1 MSRVAGVRET
11 PLEGDVEPQ
20 VRADPPV
27 DPGFWERVVAT
38 DYATPTDRR
47 LDDMTVELVELL
59 GATDPHLRDELGLAV
74 LLAWI
79 GRGDYDDL
87 LPALGDGL
95 TDGLRTGSGESGT
108 HSVLRRSFSA
118 RAVAA
123 VIDRDTARP
132 RVHAET
138 VLAWGDRGLAWLGT
152 ERDLRDRIPG
162 AGRVHAIAHGADLVG
177 ALARSRHLDEGGLMV
192 LLDAVA
198 DRLLAP
204 TEAVFVSR
212 EEDCLAYATMSLLDR
227 DVVDLSLLE
236 PWVGRL
242 GETWTGAWDRDA
254 PIQANTLNTIAFV
267 RALHLQLLLG
277 VQPADPAGR
286 SSGRPPAVRVDLLA
300 LLQAALRDTGPFT
313 PRTDQ

>member
-1 MSRVAGVRET
+1 MDPRG
-11 PLEGDVEPQ
+11 
-20 VRADPPV
+20 RADAAV
-27 DPGFWERVVAT
+27 DPTFWERVVAA
-38 DYATPTDRR
+38 DYAPPAQRR

-59 GATDPHLRDELGLAV
+59 GATDPHLRDDIGLGV

-79 GRGDYDDL
+79 RRGVYDDL
-87 LPALGDGL
+87 LPGLGDGL
-95 TDGLRTGSGESGT
+95 TDGLRTGSGERGT
-108 HSVLRRSFSA
+108 YSVLRRSFSA
-118 RAVAA
+118 RALAA

-132 RVHAET
+132 RVHPET
-138 VLAWGDRGLAWLGT
+138 VLAWGDRGLAWLSA

-212 EEDCLAYATMSLLDR
+212 EEDRLAHATMSLLHR

-236 PWVGRL
+236 PWVRRL
-242 GETWTGAWDRDA
+242 SDSWAGAGERDE
-254 PIQANTLNTIAFV
+254 PIPANVLNTINFT

-277 VQPADPAGR
+277 IRPVGEAPAI
-286 SSGRPPAVRVDLLA
+286 RVDLLA
-300 LLQAALRDTGPFT
+300 LLQAALRGTGPFAA
-313 PRTDQ
+313 RAER

>member
-1 MSRVAGVRET
+1 VDT
-11 PLEGDVEPQ
+11 PSDLEPR
-20 VRADPPV
+20 VRAQAPV
-27 DPGFWERVVAT
+27 DPTFWERVVAT
-38 DYATPTDRR
+38 DYARPADRR

-59 GATDPHLRDELGLAV
+59 GASDPHLRDHIGLGV
-74 LLAWI
+74 LLAWTA
-79 GRGDYDDL
+79 RGVYDDL
-87 LPALGDGL
+87 LPGLGDGL
-95 TDGLRTGSGESGT
+95 TDGLRTGAGESGT

-132 RVHAET
+132 RVHPET
-138 VLAWGDRGLAWLGT
+138 ILAWGDRGLAWLST
-152 ERDLRDRIPG
+152 ERDLRDRIPD

-198 DRLLAP
+198 DRLLTP

-212 EEDCLAYATMSLLDR
+212 EEDRLAYATMSLLHR

-236 PWVGRL
+236 PWVARL
-242 GETWTGAWDRDA
+242 SETWAGAWERGE

-277 VQPADPAGR
+277 VLPSDPTGRAGR
-286 SSGRPPAVRVDLLA
+286 RSPGIRIDLLA
-300 LLQAALRDTGPFT
+300 LLQAALRGTGPFT
-313 PRTDQ
+313 PRTDR